1 LRYLRRLRGLFGIRC
16 RLAVDLPTCRL
27 PRRLLC
33 GRVRGAWRWR
43 QRWHGAR
50 LALCGRIAEI

>member
-1 LRYLRRLRGLFGIRC
+1 LRGLFGIRC

-33 GRVRGAWRWR
+33 ARVRGAWRWR